1 MAYARR
7 VQPAGYPR
15 AQCRYIDQDV
25 RRRSTT
31 GAIRRPAR
39 PAASD
44 RVPHPGLC
52 PGAGRGSRR
61 RPSPRHRTSRL
72 RSPPTAGQHARP
84 GRVISSGYGYRVG
97 PGSPP
102 RARGRLSVW
111 VWRLDRRGLT
121 PACAGTSRT
130 VRISPALSRA
140 HPRVRGDIVG
150 ARLRPRVD
158 RGSPP
163 RARGHPPATN
173 HTPRRR
179 GLTPACAGTSSP
191 TTSAIIG
198 GRAHPRV
205 RGDIDWPAV
214 IAASLM
220 GSPPRA
226 RGHLDPQVGDRVQCG
241 LTPACAGTSWSA
253 SPAAGETRA
262 HPRVRGDIRTVSDGS
277 SAGWGSPPRA
287 RGHRAAGPVRG
298 AAQGLTPACA
308 GTSRC
313 VMVANTHASGSPP
326 RARGHPGGDQRR
338 GGRRGLTPACAGTSA
353 RQRTCGSSGRAHP
366 RVRGDINP
374 TSTAYGLFQGSPPRA
389 RGHPLERTSQTE
401 QWGLTPA
408 CAGTSRRRGW
418 WPSSPRAHPRV
429 RGDITLTIAAGIGT
443 MGSPPRAR
451 GHPSAPKR

>member
-205 RGDIDWPAV
+205 RGDI
-214 IAASLM
+214 
-220 GSPPRA
+220 
-226 RGHLDPQVGDRVQCG
+226 
-241 LTPACAGTSWSA
+241 
-253 SPAAGETRA
+253 
-262 HPRVRGDIRTVSDGS
+262 RTVSDGS

-308 GTSRC
+308 GTSRT
-313 VMVANTHASGSPP
+313 VVVVHHRRGAHPRVRGDIHACRCAGSTRRGSPP
-326 RARGHPGGDQRR
+326 RARGHHAGAG
-338 GGRRGLTPACAGTSA
+338 GGRAVRGLTPACAGTS
-353 RQRTCGSSGRAHP
+353 R
-366 RVRGDINP
+366 
-374 TSTAYGLFQGSPPRA
+374 
-389 RGHPLERTSQTE
+389 
-401 QWGLTPA
+401 
-408 CAGTSRRRGW
+408 
-418 WPSSPRAHPRV
+418 
-429 RGDITLTIAAGIGT
+429 
-443 MGSPPRAR
+443 
-451 GHPSAPKR
+451 

>member
-262 HPRVRGDIRTVSDGS
+262 HPRVRGDIRTDFGRIIGRMGLTPACAGTSCRRPRTGCRAGAHPRVRGDIAHGRS
-277 SAGWGSPPRA
+277 SPPSPWGSPPRA
-287 RGHRAAGPVRG
+287 RGH
-298 AAQGLTPACA
+298 
-308 GTSRC
+308 
-313 VMVANTHASGSPP
+313 P
-326 RARGHPGGDQRR
+326 RMPLRR
-338 GGRRGLTPACAGTSA
+338 QHEA
-353 RQRTCGSSGRAHP
+353 
-366 RVRGDINP
+366 
-374 TSTAYGLFQGSPPRA
+374 
-389 RGHPLERTSQTE
+389 
-401 QWGLTPA
+401 GLTPA

-418 WPSSPRAHPRV
+418 WPSSARAHPRV
-429 RGDITLTIAAGIGT
+429 RGDIRVPGGGDPGM

-451 GHPSAPKR
+451 GHPGV

>member
-84 GRVISSGYGYRVG
+84 GRVSSSGYGYRVG

-140 HPRVRGDIVG
+140 RPRVRGDVVG
-150 ARLRPRVD
+150 ARLRSRVD

-226 RGHLDPQVGDRVQCG
+226 RGHPGQPVPQ
-241 LTPACAGTSWSA
+241 
-253 SPAAGETRA
+253 
-262 HPRVRGDIRTVSDGS
+262 
-277 SAGWGSPPRA
+277 
-287 RGHRAAGPVRG
+287 PV
-298 AAQGLTPACA
+298 
-308 GTSRC
+308 
-313 VMVANTHASGSPP
+313 
-326 RARGHPGGDQRR
+326 
-338 GGRRGLTPACAGTSA
+338 RRGLTPACAGTSV
-353 RQRTCGSSGRAHP
+353 RFRTDHRPDGAHP
-366 RVRGDINP
+366 RVRGDIVP
-374 TSTAYGLFQGSPPRA
+374 QAPYGVPRRGSPPRA
-389 RGHPLERTSQTE
+389 RGH
-401 QWGLTPA
+401 
-408 CAGTSRRRGW
+408 
-418 WPSSPRAHPRV
+418 
-429 RGDITLTIAAGIGT
+429 
-443 MGSPPRAR
+443 RAR
-451 GHPSAPKR
+451 S

>member
-140 HPRVRGDIVG
+140 HPRVRGDSVG

-308 GTSRC
+308 GTSRT
-313 VMVANTHASGSPP
+313 VVVVHHRRGAHPRVRGDIHACRCAGSTRRGSPP
-326 RARGHPGGDQRR
+326 RARGHHAGAG
-338 GGRRGLTPACAGTSA
+338 GGRAVRGLTPACAGTSGC
-353 RQRTCGSSGRAHP
+353 Q
-366 RVRGDINP
+366 
-374 TSTAYGLFQGSPPRA
+374 
-389 RGHPLERTSQTE
+389 
-401 QWGLTPA
+401 
-408 CAGTSRRRGW
+408 
-418 WPSSPRAHPRV
+418 
-429 RGDITLTIAAGIGT
+429 AAET
-443 MGSPPRAR
+443 QA
-451 GHPSAPKR
+451 

>member
-308 GTSRC
+308 GTSRTVVVVHHRRGAHPRVRGDIC
-313 VMVANTHASGSPP
+313 STTNVRVERAGSPP
-326 RARGHPGGDQRR
+326 RARGHQPDVNCVRVIPGLTPACAGTSPGTDVADRAVGAHPRVRGDITPARVVAEQSAGSPPRAR
-338 GGRRGLTPACAGTSA
+338 GHHADDRGRDRHHGLTPACAGTSVSAEAVMPTGGGLTPACAGTSA
-353 RQRTCGSSGRAHP
+353 A
-366 RVRGDINP
+366 
-374 TSTAYGLFQGSPPRA
+374 
-389 RGHPLERTSQTE
+389 
-401 QWGLTPA
+401 
-408 CAGTSRRRGW
+408 
-418 WPSSPRAHPRV
+418 
-429 RGDITLTIAAGIGT
+429 
-443 MGSPPRAR
+443 
-451 GHPSAPKR
+451 